1 MRKNRQGWAGNGG
14 DIVTK
19 KLLFKDL
26 IWLCW
31 VLIALWAF
39 FVVHGLLTAV
49 TCLVAEHRL

>member
-1 MRKNRQGWAGNGG
+1 MRKNRHGWAGNGG

-49 TCLVAEHRL
+49 T